1 MANDFN
7 MSSPSEGRESSSPGE
22 FNLYTILKSE
32 EETFARSVE
41 MQTAA
46 NPAKGAD
53 SIFEWRDS
61 DENSIDS
68 GSKEESTEFFGTIE
82 AIGNAFISTFPK
94 ILEAVADILL
104 EEADNNEK
112 KRR

>member
-1 MANDFN
+1 MATNYK
-7 MSSPSEGRESSSPGE
+7 MSSPSEGRESSSPGD

-41 MQTAA
+41 MQTVTNASKET
-46 NPAKGAD
+46 N
-53 SIFEWRDS
+53 SFSEWHDRDEYS
-61 DENSIDS
+61 TDS